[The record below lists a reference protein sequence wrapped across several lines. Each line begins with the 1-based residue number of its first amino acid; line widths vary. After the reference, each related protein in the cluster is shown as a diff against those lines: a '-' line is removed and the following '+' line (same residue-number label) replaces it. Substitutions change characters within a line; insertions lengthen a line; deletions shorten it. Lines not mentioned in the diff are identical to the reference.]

1 MLFLKTHKIFS
12 LKFYVTIIDL
22 FKQTKTIF
30 MKISLQQIRKICIML
45 IFSGLSVTT
54 FAQAQISGVVT
65 NSKDGLPAKGV
76 TVSVKGSKTATQT
89 NAEGAFSISAPS
101 NGTLIFSSAS
111 FGRQEVAVDGKTT
124 LAVSISPS
132 TTSLEEVVVVGY
144 GTQQRKYMT
153 GSVSKIDSKAFTST
167 PAPSFDAALQG
178 RVPGLQ
184 VQQANGSLGGAVR
197 LRVRG
202 TSSISS
208 SGEPLYVIDGI
219 PFSNGDNQAGFGSGL
234 DATKANNTNP
244 LASINQNDIESTEI
258 LKDAASAAIYG
269 ARAAN
274 GVILITTKKGRS
286 GKTQITLDAITG
298 GSEIT
303 RKLPQLNAAEWY
315 QLYNEARVND
325 GGLPLG
331 PNENIPGLPLS
342 YIYNPKVNTDW
353 IDKTTQ
359 RGALYETNLSV
370 RGGNDKT
377 RFFLSGVYRDEKGVL
392 LGNNFQRIGGRVNI
406 DNKASDRLDLGIQI
420 GMYSTKAN
428 EVPTSFNGGIGAA
441 QSNALPIFPVLNPD
455 GSYFGTQTKY
465 NIFINPVAR
474 LQNTFINR
482 TLRTFANVNAT
493 FKITKELSFRS
504 EFGLDLTRQKE
515 NFYEQPYNRWYQSTM
530 LAAGSER
537 LVDLTNINTNN
548 YFTFNKNL
556 NSSSKLDA
564 TVGFAVNKLKFH
576 ESSYRPQSDA
586 SGYVNP
592 YFREGTSGI
601 TWSPL
606 APAALTNGSP
616 VTAYGSP
623 TNESGFLS
631 YFARANYRFLD
642 KYLLGVSAR
651 ADASPR
657 FGANKRYGYFPAISA
672 GWIASEESFLKNSRV
687 VNFLK
692 IRTSYGLTGNA
703 EIGDYRYLELY
714 NPSGGYGGINGLRQ
728 GSLANP
734 DLTWEKGQQFDLGID
749 FGLLKN
755 VLSGSLSFYTKKS
768 KDLLLNKPVQAST
781 GFNSLAANVD
791 VQIRNRGVELVLN
804 STNFSTK
811 DFKWTSSL
819 NISRNENKVL
829 TVAGFDDPDFLDLSE
844 GDTRVIAGYPLG
856 QNYLPIFVG
865 VDPQTGGTL
874 IREKATGKS
883 IPLNAASQNANRVP
897 VGNPNP
903 DFFGGFENTFNYKNF
918 DLGFLFNFQYG
929 NEIYDDGAKFQI
941 GGKLNEWNQ
950 RRELLSRWQKPGDIT
965 EVPKVSLTVDA
976 NNSNS
981 SRWLYD
987 VSFLRLRSI
996 NVGYTIP
1003 ASVLSR
1009 AKITSARIYLAAQN
1023 ILTFSKY
1030 AGWDPEVVRYRF
1042 NNGASNGASNAPYLP
1057 TPQAKSINLGVSI
1070 TL

>member
-1 MLFLKTHKIFS
+1 
-12 LKFYVTIIDL
+12 
-22 FKQTKTIF
+22 
-30 MKISLQQIRKICIML
+30 MKISLKQIRKICMML
-45 IFSGLSVTT
+45 FFSGLSVTA
-54 FAQAQISGVVT
+54 FAQNSVSGVVT

-76 TVSVKGSKTATQT
+76 TVTVRGSTTATQT
-89 NAEGAFSISAPS
+89 DDKGAFSINAPA
-101 NGTLIFSSAS
+101 NGTLVFSSVS
-111 FGRQEVAVDGKTT
+111 YGRQEVAINGKTS
-124 LAVSISPS
+124 LAVSILPS
-132 TTSLEEVVVVGY
+132 TTSLDEVVVVGY

-178 RVPGLQ
+178 RAPGLQ

-197 LRVRG
+197 IRVRG

-208 SGEPLYVIDGI
+208 SGEPLYVVDGI
-219 PFSNGDNQAGFGSGL
+219 PFANGDNQAGFGSGL

-244 LASINQNDIESTEI
+244 LASINQNDIESIEV

-274 GVILITTKKGRS
+274 GVILITTKKGKS

-303 RKLPQLNAAEWY
+303 RKLPQLNGAEWY

-325 GGLPLG
+325 GMLPLG
-331 PNENIPGLPLS
+331 PNQNIPGLPLS
-342 YIYNPKVNTDW
+342 YVYNPNINTDW
-353 IDKTTQ
+353 IDQTTQ
-359 RGALYETNLSV
+359 RGSLYEANLSA

-392 LGNNFQRIGGRVNI
+392 LGNKFQRIGGRVNI

-420 GMYSTKAN
+420 GMYSTKNN

-441 QSNALPIFPVLNPD
+441 QSNALPIFPVLNKD
-455 GSYFGTQTKY
+455 GSYFGTQTQY
-465 NIFINPVAR
+465 NIYINPVAR

-482 TLRTFANVNAT
+482 SLRTFANVNAT
-493 FKITKELSFRS
+493 LKITKELSFRS
-504 EFGLDLTRQKE
+504 EIGLDLLRQRE
-515 NFYEQPYNRWYQSTM
+515 NFYEQPYNRWFQNTQ

-537 LVDLTNINTNN
+537 QVDITNINNNN
-548 YFTFNKNL
+548 YFTYNKNIGS
-556 NSSSKLDA
+556 NGKLDA
-564 TVGFAVNKLKFH
+564 TAGFAVNTIKFH
-576 ESSYRPQSDA
+576 EASYRPTSDA
-586 SGYVNP
+586 VGYVNP
-592 YFREGTSGI
+592 YFKTGTAGLG
-601 TWSPL
+601 WSPL
-606 APAALTNGSP
+606 ALPNVINGSP

-623 TNESGFLS
+623 TNESGFIS
-631 YFARANYRFLD
+631 YFARANYRFMD
-642 KYLLGVSAR
+642 KYLLGASIR
-651 ADASPR
+651 ADGSPR
-657 FGANKRYGYFPAISA
+657 FGANNRFGYFPAVSA
-672 GWIASEESFLKNSRV
+672 GWIASEEKFLKDSKVINY
-687 VNFLK
+687 LK

-703 EIGDYRYLELY
+703 EIGDYRFLELY
-714 NPSGGYGGINGLRQ
+714 NPTGGYAGVNGLRQ

-749 FGLLKN
+749 FGLIKN
-755 VLSGSLSFYTKKS
+755 RLSGSISFYTKKS
-768 KDLLLNKPVQAST
+768 KDLLLNKPVQRST
-781 GFNSLAANVD
+781 GFDNLAANVD
-791 VQIRNRGVELVLN
+791 VQIRNRGIELVLN
-804 STNFSTK
+804 STNFETK
-811 DFKWTSSL
+811 NFKWTTSF

-865 VDPQTGGTL
+865 VDPQTGVTL

-883 IPLNAASQNANRVP
+883 IPLTAASQNANRVP
-897 VGNPNP
+897 VGNPTP
-903 DFFGGFENTFNYKNF
+903 DFFGGIENTFNYKGF
-918 DLGFLFNFQYG
+918 DLGFLFTFQYG

-965 EVPKVSLTVDA
+965 DVPKVSLTVDA

-987 VSFLRLRSI
+987 VSFLRLRNI
-996 NVGYTIP
+996 NLGYTIP
-1003 ASVLSR
+1003 ANIVSR
-1009 AKITSARIYLAAQN
+1009 AKITSARIYVAASN
-1023 ILTFSKY
+1023 ILTFTKY

-1057 TPQAKSINLGVSI
+1057 SPQAKSINLGVSI

>member
-1 MLFLKTHKIFS
+1 
-12 LKFYVTIIDL
+12 
-22 FKQTKTIF
+22 
-30 MKISLQQIRKICIML
+30 MKIKFTQILKICL
-45 IFSGLSVTT
+45 LLVFSGISV
-54 FAQAQISGVVT
+54 ASQAQTQVSGRVT
-65 NSKDGLPAKGV
+65 NAKDGLPAKAV
-76 TVSVKGSKTATQT
+76 TVSVRGSKIATQT
-89 NAEGAFSISAPS
+89 NGEGTFTINAPS
-101 NGTLIFSSAS
+101 NGTLVFSSVNYGS
-111 FGRQEVAVDGKTT
+111 EEVAIEGKTS
-124 LAVSISPS
+124 LLVSLTPS
-132 TTSLEEVVVVGY
+132 TTSLDEVVVVGY

-178 RVPGLQ
+178 RAPGLQ

-197 LRVRG
+197 IRVRG

-208 SGEPLYVIDGI
+208 SGEPLYVVDGI

-244 LASINQNDIESTEI
+244 LASINQNDIESIEV

-274 GVILITTKKGRS
+274 GVILITTKKGKS

-303 RKLPQLNAAEWY
+303 RKLPLLNGAEWY

-325 GGLPLG
+325 GQLPLG
-331 PNENIPGLPLS
+331 PNQNIPGLPLS
-342 YIYNPKVNTDW
+342 YVYNPNVNTDW
-353 IDKTTQ
+353 IDQTTQ
-359 RGALYETNLSV
+359 RGALYEANLSA

-392 LGNNFQRIGGRVNI
+392 LGNKFQRIGGRVNI

-420 GMYSTKAN
+420 GMYSTKNN

-441 QSNALPIFPVLNPD
+441 QSNALPIFPVLNDD
-455 GSYFGTQTKY
+455 GSYFGTLTKY
-465 NIFINPVAR
+465 NIYINPVAR

-482 TLRTFANVNAT
+482 SLRTFANVNAT
-493 FKITKELSFRS
+493 LKITKELSFKS
-504 EFGLDLTRQKE
+504 EIGLDLLRQRE
-515 NFYEQPYNRWYQSTM
+515 NFYEQPFNRWFQNTQ

-537 LVDLTNINTNN
+537 QVDITNINNNN
-548 YFTFNKNL
+548 YFTYNK
-556 NSSSKLDA
+556 SIGSTGKLDA
-564 TVGFAVNKLKFH
+564 TAGFAVNTIKFH
-576 ESSYRPQSDA
+576 EASYRPTSDA
-586 SGYVNP
+586 VGYVNP
-592 YFREGTSGI
+592 YFKEGTAGLG
-601 TWSPL
+601 WSPL
-606 APAALTNGSP
+606 ALPNVINGSP

-623 TNESGFLS
+623 TNESGFIS
-631 YFARANYRFLD
+631 YFARANYRFMD
-642 KYLLGVSAR
+642 KYLLGASIR
-651 ADASPR
+651 ADGSPR
-657 FGANKRYGYFPAISA
+657 FGKNNRYGYFPAVSA
-672 GWIASEESFLKNSRV
+672 GWIASEEKFLKNSRV
-687 VNFLK
+687 INYLK

-703 EIGDYRYLELY
+703 EIGDYRFLELY
-714 NPSGGYGGINGLRQ
+714 NPAGGYAGVNGLRQ

-749 FGLLKN
+749 FGILKN
-755 VLSGSLSFYTKKS
+755 RLSGSISFYTKKS
-768 KDLLLNKPVQAST
+768 KDLLLNKPVQRST
-781 GFNSLAANVD
+781 GFDNLAANVD

-804 STNFSTK
+804 STNVETK
-811 DFKWTSSL
+811 AFKWTTSF

-865 VDPQTGGTL
+865 VDPQTGVTL

-883 IPLNAASQNANRVP
+883 IPLTAASQNANRVP
-897 VGNPNP
+897 VGNPIP
-903 DFFGGFENTFNYKNF
+903 DFFGGIENTFNYKGF
-918 DLGFLFNFQYG
+918 DLGFLFTFQYG

-950 RRELLSRWQKPGDIT
+950 RREVLSRWQKPGDIT
-965 EVPKVSLTVDA
+965 DIPKVSLTVDA

-987 VSFLRLRSI
+987 VSFLRLRNI
-996 NVGYTIP
+996 NFGYTIP
-1003 ASVLSR
+1003 ASIVNR
-1009 AKITSARIYLAAQN
+1009 AKITSVRIYVSASN
-1023 ILTFSKY
+1023 ILTFTKY

-1057 TPQAKSINLGVSI
+1057 SPQAKSINLGVSI
-1070 TL
+1070 IL